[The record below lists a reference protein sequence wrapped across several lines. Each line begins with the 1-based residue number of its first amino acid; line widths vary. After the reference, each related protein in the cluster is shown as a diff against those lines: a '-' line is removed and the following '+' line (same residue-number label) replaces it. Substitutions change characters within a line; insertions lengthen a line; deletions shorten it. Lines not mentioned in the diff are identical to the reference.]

1 MSRCRPDVGDCLANA
16 IDSVTGA
23 RFTGR
28 VAPRRHHWLAALIAA
43 AACCA
48 LSAAP
53 SLASGPTRTHEH
65 LTAFRIPRQVCGF
78 PVRVKPVVDRG
89 IIKTYADGYV
99 TITGALKES
108 MTNLRDG
115 HQVTINSSGPVRITT
130 TATGVVVLGH
140 GSGWIAE
147 FGGGIHGFLRQ
158 VHGQVVAEGAD
169 IRLVHGTSRNICP
182 LIR

>member
-1 MSRCRPDVGDCLANA
+1 VSRCRPDVGASLGNA
-16 IDSVTGA
+16 IDTVTGA

-28 VAPRRHHWLAALIAA
+28 VAPRRYRWLAALIAA
-43 AACCA
+43 AACYA
-48 LSAAP
+48 LPGAP
-53 SLASGPTRTHEH
+53 SLANGPTRTHEH

-89 IIKTYADGYV
+89 IIKTYPDGHV

-147 FGGGIHGFLRQ
+147 FGGGNHGFLRQ